1 VNKLACPVDEAL
13 PKKLRKSTL
22 RMELPDN
29 LRQGMNLR
37 HMPLELHDC
46 QEHTPGSGAELY
58 IVEGDS
64 AAKSVCRLRSRQLQ
78 AVIAMQGKPLNAY
91 KAKADAVT
99 KYKLYHTLLQ
109 SLGCTS
115 LAAPEKLRYDRII
128 FLFDPDADGIHIGA
142 LMLLFFYR
150 WLRPVIENGKLF
162 VVRAPLYEIAN
173 VDRSQIH
180 LGYTEEQYR
189 QLCAQ
194 LGPSTDLKKQRY
206 RGLGSMNED
215 VLYRT
220 CISTETRIL
229 HRLTVADAEASRL
242 IFGGKIEY

>member
-1 VNKLACPVDEAL
+1 
-13 PKKLRKSTL
+13 
-22 RMELPDN
+22 MELPVKSI
-29 LRQGMNLR
+29 Q
-37 HMPLELHDC
+37 PLPPELHDC
-46 QEHTPGSGAELY
+46 KEHAPGCGSELY

-64 AAKSVCRLRSRQLQ
+64 AAKSVCRLRNMQLQ
-78 AVIAMQGKPLNAY
+78 AVVAMQGKPLNAY

-99 KYKLYHTLLQ
+99 KNKLYHTLLQ
-109 SLGCTS
+109 SLGCNS
-115 LAAPEKLRYDRII
+115 LAAPEKLRYDRVI

-150 WLRPVIENGKLF
+150 WLRPVLESGKLF

-180 LGYTEEQYR
+180 LGYSEEQYR
-189 QLCAQ
+189 QMCEQ
-194 LGPSTDLKKQRY
+194 LGASSNLKKQRY
-206 RGLGSMNED
+206 RGLGSMNDD

>member
-1 VNKLACPVDEAL
+1 MKAPVNLKQNFPLA
-13 PKKLRKSTL
+13 
-22 RMELPDN
+22 
-29 LRQGMNLR
+29 
-37 HMPLELHDC
+37 LHDC
-46 QEHTPGSGAELY
+46 NEHTPGCGSELF

-64 AAKSVCRLRSRQLQ
+64 AAKSVCRLRNMQLQ
-78 AVIAMQGKPLNAY
+78 AVMPMQGKPLNAY
-91 KAKADAVT
+91 KAKADAVA
-99 KYKLYHTLLQ
+99 KNKLYQTLLL
-109 SLGCTS
+109 SLGCNS

-150 WLRPVIENGKLF
+150 WLRPILEGGKLF

-173 VDRSQIH
+173 MDRTQIQ

-189 QLCAQ
+189 KMCDQH
-194 LGPSTDLKKQRY
+194 GSSTDLKKQRY
-206 RGLGSMNED
+206 RGLGSMNDD
-215 VLYRT
+215 VLFRT